1 MDAAEVQPVNGK
13 YRSRKWI
20 LACVSLAVATLFAGA
35 MEFAA
40 LLLALEEILPGEQWR
55 LVAVAIL
62 YWWLF
67 VDSVVLSGY
76 GIVNVIEKW
85 APKGGM

>member
-1 MDAAEVQPVNGK
+1 
-13 YRSRKWI
+13 
-20 LACVSLAVATLFAGA
+20 